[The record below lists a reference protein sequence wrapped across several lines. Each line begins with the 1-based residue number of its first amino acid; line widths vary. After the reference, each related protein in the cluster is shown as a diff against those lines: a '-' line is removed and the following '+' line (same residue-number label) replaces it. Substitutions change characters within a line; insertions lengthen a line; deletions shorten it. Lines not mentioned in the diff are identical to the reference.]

1 MQIIATYSGHDEY
14 VNELALQSANVFL
27 SASEDGT
34 VRLWDTRSKDNHI
47 FRVAANEK
55 LRQDS
60 CGRGICALDA
70 EEDFM
75 FDYTGQH
82 VTSVK
87 TPLSSIYSIQTNLS
101 IPNGMTAVAGDSPL
115 ISIFLNLGYVAFNF
129 SAASDHTVPQ

>member
-1 MQIIATYSGHDEY
+1 M
-14 VNELALQSANVFL
+14 
-27 SASEDGT
+27 AS
-34 VRLWDTRSKDNHI
+34 VL
-47 FRVAANEK
+47 
-55 LRQDS
+55 S
-60 CGRGICALDA
+60 CGRPPHFRHIVAKMNGERILAGGSSDSV
-70 EEDFM
+70 M
-75 FDYTGQH
+75 QFDYTGQH